1 MTTKTAEID
10 PSRLEAFVGQAV
22 TDMAAA
28 MSGVLINLGHKLGIY
43 RAMAESGSI
52 GVRDLAKKTGLRER
66 YVKEWLHNHVAGGYV
81 EYCGTTETYFL
92 PPEHA
97 AVLADPKSPFYLV
110 PAFELVASMWLDEE
124 RVADAFKQGRG
135 FGWHEHHHRLFH
147 GTEAFFRTGYQA
159 NLTTSW
165 IPALEGVEEKLK
177 AGGKV
182 LDVGCGHGAST
193 IVMAK
198 AYPKATFVGVDYHPE
213 SIEVARKRAQEA
225 GVTDRVTFEVASAKD
240 YSATGFDL
248 ICFFDCLHDMGDP
261 AGAAAR
267 ARKALAKGGTVLLV
281 EPFAND
287 SLAENK
293 GPVAR
298 MYYAASTTLC
308 VPNSLSQ
315 EVGAGLGA
323 QAGEAKL
330 REILKA
336 GGFGTVRRAASTPVN
351 LILEAKI

>member
-1 MTTKTAEID
+1 MATQTVEVNPAK
-10 PSRLEAFVGQAV
+10 LEAFVGQAV

-28 MSGVLINLGHKLGIY
+28 MSGVLINLGHKLGLY
-43 RAMAESGSI
+43 KAMAESGPI
-52 GVRDLAKKTGLRER
+52 TVRDLAEKTGLRER

-81 EYCGTTETYFL
+81 EYCRTTQTYLL
-92 PPEHA
+92 PAEHA
-97 AVLADPKSPFYLV
+97 AVLADPESPYYLV
-110 PAFELVASMWLDEE
+110 PAFELVASMWLDEDKI
-124 RVADAFKQGRG
+124 AQAFKEGRG

-147 GTEAFFRTGYQA
+147 GTEAFFRTGYKA

-198 AYPKATFVGVDYHPE
+198 AYPRSTFVGVDYHAD
-213 SIEVARKRAQEA
+213 SIQVAKQRAEEA
-225 GVTDRVTFEVASAKD
+225 GVADRVTFEVASAKD
-240 YSATGFDL
+240 YTGTGFDL

-267 ARKALAKGGTVLLV
+267 ARKALAKGGSVLLV

-287 SLAENK
+287 CITENM

-330 REILKA
+330 REILKT

>member
-1 MTTKTAEID
+1 MATQTVEVNPAK
-10 PSRLEAFVGQAV
+10 LEAFVGQAV

-28 MSGVLINLGHKLGIY
+28 MSGVLINLGHKLGLY
-43 RAMAESGSI
+43 KAMAESGPI
-52 GVRDLAKKTGLRER
+52 TVRDLAEKTGLRER

-81 EYCGTTETYFL
+81 EYCRTTQTYLL

-97 AVLADPKSPFYLV
+97 AVLADPESPYYLV
-110 PAFELVASMWLDEE
+110 PAFELVASMWLDEDKI
-124 RVADAFKQGRG
+124 AQAFKEGRG

-147 GTEAFFRTGYQA
+147 GTEAFFRTGYKA

-198 AYPKATFVGVDYHPE
+198 AYPRSTFVGVDYHAD
-213 SIEVARKRAQEA
+213 SIQVAKQRAEEA
-225 GVTDRVTFEVASAKD
+225 GVADRVTFEVASAKD
-240 YSATGFDL
+240 YTGTGFDL

-267 ARKALAKGGTVLLV
+267 ARKALAKGGSVLLV

-287 SLAENK
+287 CITENM

-330 REILKA
+330 REILKT

>member
-1 MTTKTAEID
+1 MTTQTAEVN
-10 PSRLEAFVGQAV
+10 PAKLEAFVGQAV

-28 MSGVLINLGHKLGIY
+28 MSGVLINLGHKLGLY
-43 RAMAESGSI
+43 KAMAESGSI
-52 GVRDLAKKTGLRER
+52 SARQLAEKTGLRER

-97 AVLADPKSPFYLV
+97 AVLANPESPYYLV
-110 PAFELVASMWLDEE
+110 PAFELVASMWLDEDKI
-124 RVADAFKQGRG
+124 ADAFKKGRG

-147 GTEAFFRTGYQA
+147 GTEAFFRTGYKA
-159 NLTTSW
+159 NLTTNW
-165 IPALEGVEEKLK
+165 IPALDGVEEKLK

-182 LDVGCGHGAST
+182 LDIGCGHGAST

-198 AYPKATFVGVDYHPE
+198 AYPRSTFVGVDYHAE
-213 SIEVARKRAQEA
+213 SIAAARQRAVEA
-225 GVTDRVTFEVASAKD
+225 GVADRVTFEVASAKD
-240 YSATGFDL
+240 FKGTGFDL

-261 AGAAAR
+261 AGAAAQ
-267 ARKALAKGGTVLLV
+267 ARKALAKGGTLLLV

-287 SLAENK
+287 AIAENK

-298 MYYAASTTLC
+298 MYYAASTTIC
-308 VPNSLSQ
+308 VPHSLSQ
-315 EVGAGLGA
+315 EVGTGLGA
-323 QAGEAKL
+323 QAGEARL
-330 REILKA
+330 REILKT

>member
-1 MTTKTAEID
+1 MTTRTAGVN
-10 PSRLEAFVGQAV
+10 PAKLEAFVGQAV

-28 MSGVLINLGHKLGIY
+28 MSGVLINLGHKLGLY
-43 RAMAESGSI
+43 RAMAESGAI
-52 GVRDLAKKTGLRER
+52 KARELAKKTGLRER

-81 EYCGTTETYFL
+81 EYDPITETYVL

-97 AVLADPKSPFYLV
+97 AVLADSESPYYLV
-110 PAFELVASMWLDEE
+110 PAFELVASMWLDEDKIAE
-124 RVADAFKQGRG
+124 AFRKGRG

-147 GTEAFFRTGYQA
+147 GTEAFFRTGYKA

-198 AYPKATFVGVDYHPE
+198 AYPNSTFVGVDYHAE
-213 SIEVARKRAQEA
+213 SVAVARQRAEEG
-225 GVTDRVTFEVASAKD
+225 GVADRATFEVASAKN
-240 YSATGFDL
+240 YAATGFDL

-261 AGAAAR
+261 VGAADR
-267 ARKALAKGGTVLLV
+267 ARKALVKGGTVLLV

-287 SLAENK
+287 SIAENK

-315 EVGAGLGA
+315 EVGTGLGA
-323 QAGEAKL
+323 QAGEESL
-330 REILKA
+330 RGILKA

>member
-1 MTTKTAEID
+1 MTPKTAELN
-10 PSRLEAFVGQAV
+10 PAKLEAFVGQAV

-28 MSGVLINLGHKLGIY
+28 MSGVLINLGHKLGLY
-43 RAMAESGSI
+43 RALAESGSI
-52 GVRDLAKKTGLRER
+52 GARDLAEKTGLRER

-81 EYCGTTETYFL
+81 EYSPTTDSYVL

-97 AVLADPKSPFYLV
+97 AVLADPESPFYLV

-124 RVADAFKQGRG
+124 KVADAFRKGRG
-135 FGWHEHHHRLFH
+135 FAWHEHHHRLFH
-147 GTEAFFRTGYQA
+147 GTEAFFRTGYKA

-177 AGGKV
+177 AGGQV
-182 LDVGCGHGAST
+182 LDIGCGHGAST

-198 AYPKATFVGVDYHPE
+198 AYPNSTFVGVDYHPE
-213 SIEVARKRAQEA
+213 SIAVARQRADEA
-225 GVTDRVTFEVASAKD
+225 GVADRVTFEVASAKD
-240 YSATGFDL
+240 FTATGFDL

-261 AGAAAR
+261 SGAAAR

-287 SLAENK
+287 SIAENK

-315 EVGAGLGA
+315 EVGTGLGA
-323 QAGEAKL
+323 QAGEARL
-330 REILKA
+330 REILMT
-336 GGFGTVRRAASTPVN
+336 GGFGSVRRAASTPVN
-351 LILEAKI
+351 LILEARI